1 MTSRWTFCFFLL
13 TPISGLDPPCRC
25 TVHPTQGLMVN
36 CSSPDPPLR
45 LHLPR
50 DITQLQLSNTGLRT
64 VPPGLF
70 DSLNLKNLSISGN
83 PFHCDCKIQYLRN
96 WLMVNGDVVTKQPTC
111 ASPINMAQKAIRELD
126 DDFFS
131 SCVKSS
137 CVHGLYLVM
146 TGVTLVFVVLLCAYA
161 LRLAKES
168 TITLYI
174 DERHAIL
181 EASSLRSQKP
191 KHRRSWGFLNK
202 PVEPMERPLLGMELL
217 PQTLQKKP
225 NRKMKET

>member
-1 MTSRWTFCFFLL
+1 MFQTQTWAEVREFGERFRMTSRWTFCFFLL

-70 DSLNLKNLSISGN
+70 DSLNLKNL
-83 PFHCDCKIQYLRN
+83 
-96 WLMVNGDVVTKQPTC
+96 
-111 ASPINMAQKAIRELD
+111 
-126 DDFFS
+126 
-131 SCVKSS
+131 
-137 CVHGLYLVM
+137 
-146 TGVTLVFVVLLCAYA
+146 
-161 LRLAKES
+161 LAKES